1 MTNVSNSTLD
11 ILRGIS
17 NNYVKEPEQ
26 KRSWEYDTSIWNVA
40 NEKSKEEDNKTAITV
55 LLEDFAELSNSLNE
69 NGASCI
75 NRCDTKK
82 YGFFEKLFNECNNI
96 FKTDAG
102 RQTVGRNGGFTQRDI
117 YKQEM
122 TKNGG
127 LVYADENDSIKEA
140 ALNFA
145 KADINAIES
154 AYYMAYP
161 KKSAGEDGVLSEKEI
176 NSYYREI
183 IPDTVYHSLYK
194 MNIDGKNSISAEE
207 YASYLIAVDGMTKN
221 GFSME
226 NVDGK
231 VSIEEAELVDG
242 MDIEDV
248 QKVAQQVYNN
258 LFAK

>member
-1 MTNVSNSTLD
+1 MSIPSGTID

-17 NNYVKEPEQ
+17 NNYVEEPEQ
-26 KRSWEYDTSIWNVA
+26 KRSWEYDTSVWSAA

-75 NRCDTKK
+75 NRSDTKK
-82 YGFFEKLFNECNNI
+82 YGFFEKLFKECDNV

-102 RQTVGRNGGFTQRDI
+102 RQTLRENGSFTQRDI

-127 LVYADENDSIKEA
+127 LVYADENDNIKEA

-161 KKSAGEDGVLSEKEI
+161 KANGKDGTLAENEI
-176 NSYYREI
+176 NSYFKEI
-183 IPDTVYHSLYK
+183 IPDTVYTSLYK

-207 YASYLIAVDGMTKN
+207 YASYLIAVDGMTGN

-226 NVDGK
+226 SVDGQ
-231 VSIEEAELVDG
+231 VSIDEADLVNN
-242 MDIEDV
+242 MQIEDI
-248 QKVAQQVYNN
+248 QKAAKEVYNN
-258 LFAK
+258 FFAK